1 MQLFFRNQKISF
13 LTKEAIG
20 LRYKY
25 EVIGG
30 YVYPLIVT
38 FITIL
43 VDRNYSEQC
52 SDIRPRFEEMCF
64 FAGIQNFLK
73 YILKKKQPQTL
84 WHNMYLY
91 F

>member
-1 MQLFFRNQKISF
+1 MHLFFRNQKISF
-13 LTKEAIG
+13 QTKEAIG

-64 FAGIQNFLK
+64 FAGKQNK
-73 YILKKKQPQTL
+73 YFGKETIS
-84 WHNMYLY
+84 N
-91 F
+91 FVA